1 MSKKLRNLALLGGL
15 GAAAAL
21 AMRGKGKDEE
31 SKDTTGDASAGMAKD
46 RLSDFRGKSGEADQ
60 DIGPAVK
67 RAAAKPAAPAAK
79 PAAPAAAPAQRTT
92 STQDADAKKAA
103 KYADQYNRDR
113 AASLQADKLKR
124 LEKEPALGRVTPE
137 EYIGPGGALKMM
149 SNVARGM
156 AGRNSLR
163 TISQPALT
171 NEARKLTNEPLK
183 LTNMKKG
190 GMVGSASRR
199 ADGIAMRGKTKGRMV

>member
-46 RLSDFRGKSGEADQ
+46 RLSDYRGKSGDVNK
-60 DIGPAVK
+60 DIGASVK
-67 RAAAKPAAPAAK
+67 RATA

-124 LEKEPALGRVTPE
+124 LEKEQALGRVTPE

-156 AGRNSLR
+156 AGRNSRR

-190 GMVGSASRR
+190 GMVGSASKR
-199 ADGIAMRGKTKGRMV
+199 ADGCATKGKTRGRMV

>member
-15 GAAAAL
+15 GAAAAM
-21 AMRGKGKDEE
+21 AMRGKGKEEE

-46 RLSDFRGKSGEADQ
+46 RLSDFRGKSGDVNK
-60 DIGPAVK
+60 DIGAAVK
-67 RAAAKPAAPAAK
+67 RATTPAAEPAVT
-79 PAAPAAAPAQRTT
+79 APARRTT
-92 STQDADAKKAA
+92 SVQDADAKKAA

-113 AASLQADKLKR
+113 AQSLYEQKMRR
-124 LEKEPALGRVTPE
+124 LEKEQALGRVAPE

-156 AGRNSLR
+156 AGRNNLR
-163 TISQPALT
+163 TITQPALT

-190 GMVGSASRR
+190 GMVGAASRR
-199 ADGIAMRGKTKGRMV
+199 ADGCATKGKTRGKMI

>member
-67 RAAAKPAAPAAK
+67 RAAAKPAAGLTRQQPCPPA
-79 PAAPAAAPAQRTT
+79 
-92 STQDADAKKAA
+92 
-103 KYADQYNRDR
+103 NRR
-113 AASLQADKLKR
+113 Q
-124 LEKEPALGRVTPE
+124 V
-137 EYIGPGGALKMM
+137 EY
-149 SNVARGM
+149 
-156 AGRNSLR
+156 
-163 TISQPALT
+163 
-171 NEARKLTNEPLK
+171 
-183 LTNMKKG
+183 
-190 GMVGSASRR
+190 
-199 ADGIAMRGKTKGRMV
+199 